1 MADEGPT
8 LRGRV
13 KRVARVG
20 AGVGGLAMR
29 YAGKR
34 VMGRESSLADEA
46 RALKAALGNLKG
58 PLMKVAQM
66 LATIPEA
73 LPEQYAREL
82 LELQQRAP
90 AMGFPFV
97 RRRMAAEL
105 GPDWE
110 KRFAHFE
117 REAAAAASLGQ
128 VHRARGKDGRLL
140 ALKLQY
146 PDMASAVEADIA
158 QLALVLSIYK
168 RLSPVIDPSEITAEI
183 AARLREEIDYV
194 REARHIALYGHM
206 LKDEPRVTVPEVIP
220 ALSTARLLAMTWL
233 DGTPLLSL
241 REAPEA
247 TRNKLAEA
255 LFSAWWRPFARFGVI
270 HGDPHPGNYSARA
283 DLGINLLDF
292 GCIRIFA
299 PDFVA
304 GVVGLYRALERDDR
318 KLAGEAYERWGFS
331 KLSYALI
338 DALNIWARFIYGPLL
353 DDRVRTIADGVK
365 PSEYGRRELVEVY
378 RRLKA
383 LGPVTPPREFV
394 FMDRAAIGLGAV
406 FLHLRA
412 ALNFRR
418 LFLAAIESFSTEALA
433 RRQAAALAE
442 AGLTVPRA

>member
-1 MADEGPT
+1 MTDERAT
-8 LRGRV
+8 LSGRV

-34 VMGRESSLADEA
+34 VMGRESSDADDA
-46 RALKAALGNLKG
+46 RALKSALGNLKG

-73 LPEQYAREL
+73 LPEEYAREL

-105 GPDWE
+105 GPDWQ
-110 KRFAHFE
+110 KRFASFE

-128 VHRARGKDGRLL
+128 VHRAEDKRGRAL

-146 PDMASAVEADIA
+146 PDMASAVEADIG
-158 QLALVLSIYK
+158 QLSLILSLYK
-168 RLSPVIDPSEITAEI
+168 RLSPAIDPSEIAAEI
-183 AARLREEIDYV
+183 AARLREEIDYA
-194 REARHIALYGHM
+194 REARHIALYAEM
-206 LKDEPRVTVPEVIP
+206 LADEPRVTVPKVMRE
-220 ALSTARLLAMTWL
+220 LSTPRLLAMTWL
-233 DGTPLLSL
+233 EGTPLLSL
-241 REAPEA
+241 REAPQA

-255 LFSAWWRPFARFGVI
+255 LFRAWWRPFARYGVI

-292 GCIRIFA
+292 GCIRVFT
-299 PDFVA
+299 PDFVK
-304 GVVGLYRALERDDR
+304 GVVDLYRALERDDR
-318 KLAGEAYERWGFS
+318 KLAASAYERWGFA
-331 KLSYALI
+331 KLDNALV

-353 DDRVRTIADGVK
+353 DNRVRTIADGVR
-365 PSEYGRRELVEVY
+365 PSDYGRRELVEVHK
-378 RRLKA
+378 RLKA
-383 LGPVTPPREFV
+383 LGPVKPPREFV

-406 FLHLRA
+406 FLHLKA
-412 ALNFRR
+412 ALNFKR
-418 LFLAAIESFSTEALA
+418 LFIESIESFSTGALA
-433 RRQAAALAE
+433 ERQAAALAK
-442 AGLTVPRA
+442 AGLSSSD